1 MECNYISDLHPGR
14 KNWVIQ
20 AKVLSIWVLCE
31 FFTKRV
37 LLLADEKG
45 DTIEATIVFTEFEY
59 EIPRFIK
66 DGEWYSLSDF
76 KVIKPTL
83 KERNTTHPYQIK
95 VWEKTKMNL
104 IQPITCKNYFRFE
117 DFADINHARVNE
129 GVTFDV
135 CGCII
140 DVSEMNEGV
149 SVVPQNGRTNLCD
162 GVVIKLLNGR
172 YTMYCQYLWLIK
184 DLY

>member
-135 CGCII
+135 
-140 DVSEMNEGV
+140 SEMNEGV

-172 YTMYCQYLWLIK
+172 NETLKCHAMGNYAS
-184 DLY
+184 